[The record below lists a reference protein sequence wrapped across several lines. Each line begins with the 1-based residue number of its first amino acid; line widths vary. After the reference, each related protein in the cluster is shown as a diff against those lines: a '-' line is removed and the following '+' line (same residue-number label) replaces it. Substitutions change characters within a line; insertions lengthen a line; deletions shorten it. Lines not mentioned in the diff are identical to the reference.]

1 MNPLRL
7 HSPLQQVWL
16 IVVVSVM
23 TQYALHMLVYF
34 GVLGQVFRSKFFLL
48 NGLLAVSLAAWFGG
62 SAAVRELVRP
72 YLKLPRNR
80 GWIAFAILWNF
91 PLIVLAIPLNDWISG
106 TSIVIDRP
114 HWIGFHSVYNYI
126 VLFSIV
132 ALCDELFWIGFVLPR
147 LLAAGYAPVKASLA
161 IGVFWGLSY
170 VPLIFTRF
178 LVSYGLT
185 PESLALSWFA
195 MAPIYVWLY
204 FKTRSALAVIIMCV
218 SMQFSNWTLP
228 VLPQPPDYDNG
239 DVAMLNLLTFAAGL
253 LLWRFFP
260 ARAADDAA
268 SGLSAPRLQASNVT
282 SQAHG

>member
-1 MNPLRL
+1 
-7 HSPLQQVWL
+7 
-16 IVVVSVM
+16 
-23 TQYALHMLVYF
+23 
-34 GVLGQVFRSKFFLL
+34 
-48 NGLLAVSLAAWFGG
+48 
-62 SAAVRELVRP
+62 VRELVLP
-72 YLKLPRNR
+72 YVRLPLNL

-106 TSIVIDRP
+106 TNIVIDRP
-114 HWIGFHSVYNYI
+114 HWIGFQLISKDI
-126 VLFSIV
+126 ALFSIV

-147 LLAAGYAPVKASLA
+147 LLAAGYSPVKASLA

-185 PESLALSWFA
+185 PESLALSWCA
-195 MAPIYVWLY
+195 MAPIYIWLY
-204 FKTRSALAVIIMCV
+204 FRTRSALAVIIMCV

-228 VLPQPPDYDNG
+228 VLPQPPDYDNS

-260 ARAADDAA
+260 PRAADDAV
-268 SGLSAPRLQASNVT
+268 SGVSGVKPQASNFT